1 MVFAV
6 RILTGFS
13 TLPKWLGTEID
24 GVISLQGDK
33 RQSVLLSI
41 ALLSI
46 GVNISTIMFIR
57 YAELPTESHFF
68 LL

>member
-1 MVFAV
+1 MLLTV

-46 GVNISTIMFIR
+46 GVNISTITFIR